1 MKDVLLMP
9 KVYYIDCVKNLYAI
23 QETDLHSK
31 FGGVHLY
38 DVYAVYQSIECNVG
52 DDANLRA

>member
-1 MKDVLLMP
+1 MP

-23 QETDLHSK
+23 QEIDLHSK

-52 DDANLRA
+52 DNANLRA